1 MLLIFST
8 FQLCFYFLNAEKFL
22 KVQNLHQTKTNFISK
37 YKKIYT
43 FNHLPI
49 GTSHVLLNSGLTIT
63 TTHVYL
69 CQFHKG
75 SSIPLKRNI
84 ITSTKQ

>member
-1 MLLIFST
+1 M
-8 FQLCFYFLNAEKFL
+8 YL
-22 KVQNLHQTKTNFISK
+22 KK
-37 YKKIYT
+37 YIILSII
-43 FNHLPI
+43 LPI